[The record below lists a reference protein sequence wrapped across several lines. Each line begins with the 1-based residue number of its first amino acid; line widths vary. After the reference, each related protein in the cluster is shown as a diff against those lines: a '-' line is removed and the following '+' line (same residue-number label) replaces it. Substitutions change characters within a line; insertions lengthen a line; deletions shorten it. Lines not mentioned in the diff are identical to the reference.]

1 MSRYVDQHL
10 MKKQM
15 DPNCNCELC
24 ELKGLFFLNLEGEQ
38 LDIVC
43 SGKVEREYAQGD
55 SIIKEG
61 TMIQNFI
68 YLKSGLVKLFR
79 SDLGG
84 REHIITIA
92 KPFDY
97 VSLLS
102 VFSDDYYNYSVTA
115 LEDSVTCSIKM
126 KDVKSII
133 NNNGSLAL
141 NLLKRMSHIAD
152 KIILD
157 SLDIRTK
164 HLRGRV
170 AYLLIYFSQHIYHSS
185 EFDLPLSRKEM
196 AEYVG
201 MTTENVIRTLSEFRR
216 DGILKIYG
224 KTILIM
230 NLDTLRSIAEFG

>member
-1 MSRYVDQHL
+1 MN
-10 MKKQM
+10 
-15 DPNCNCELC
+15 PGCNCEFC
-24 ELKGLFFLNLEGEQ
+24 ELKGLLFDNLAGES

-43 SGKVEREYAQGD
+43 SGKVEKEFSQGE

-61 TMIQNFI
+61 THIKDFT
-68 YLKSGLVKLFR
+68 YLKSGLVKLYR
-79 SDLGG
+79 RNNSGK
-84 REHIITIA
+84 EQIITIA

-102 VFSDDYYNYSVTA
+102 VFSNDRYNYSVSA
-115 LEDSVTCSIKM
+115 LEDSVTCNIKM
-126 KDVKSII
+126 DDIKSIL
-133 NNNGSLAL
+133 NKNGNLAL
-141 NLLKRMSHIAD
+141 NLLSRMSKVAD

-157 SLDIRTK
+157 TLEIRTK
-164 HLRGRV
+164 QLRGRV
-170 AYLLIYFSQHIYHSS
+170 AFLLTYFSQNVYYST

-224 KTILIM
+224 KTIQIVNMDMLK
-230 NLDTLRSIAEFG
+230 SIVEFG

>member
-1 MSRYVDQHL
+1 
-10 MKKQM
+10 M
-15 DPNCNCELC
+15 DPSCTCELC
-24 ELKGLFFLNLEGEQ
+24 ELKGLFFEKLEGES

-43 SGKVEREYAQGD
+43 SGKVEKEYSQGE

-61 TMIQNFI
+61 TLIKDFT

-79 SDLGG
+79 SNNSGK
-84 REHIITIA
+84 EQIITIA

-102 VFSDDYYNYSVTA
+102 VFSNDKYNYSVAA
-115 LEDSVTCSIKM
+115 LEDSVTCNIKM
-126 KDVKSII
+126 DDIKSIL
-133 NNNGSLAL
+133 NENGSLAL
-141 NLLKRMSHIAD
+141 NLLSRMSKVAD

-157 SLDIRTK
+157 TLEIRTK
-164 HLRGRV
+164 QLKGRV
-170 AYLLIYFSQHIYHSS
+170 AYLLMYFSQNVYFSP

-224 KTILIM
+224 KTIQIVNMDMLK
-230 NLDTLRSIAEFG
+230 SIAEFG